1 MDLAA
6 ARSAIKSLPRA
17 FFSKDGRLLRLEI
30 LTENVHRQFL
40 ETYLGFQP
48 RNSFQGLPPL
58 KDEVCAKWV
67 RQMIATGI
75 NVVAR
80 TSDTSIVGHTALF
93 PIDQR
98 KCEMLVVVW
107 PGYQNVGVGT
117 ELTETCVE
125 LGVELGF
132 ERIWLPVDA
141 TNLRARHVY
150 AKCGFEYSSGR
161 EARELDMV
169 CELGDRRRRRAA
181 FNNGK
186 IEKERSHETLRLG
199 DRPAARQDRGVPA
212 AARGGVAGRPAD
224 DPRVPHPQLLDLPPQ
239 AAGREALLV
248 QLSGVH
254 RR

>member
-6 ARSAIKSLPRA
+6 ARSAAASLSRA
-17 FFSKDGRLLRLEI
+17 FFSNDGRLLRLE
-30 LTENVHRQFL
+30 LLAENLHRQFL
-40 ETYLGFQP
+40 ETYLAFRP

-58 KDEVCAKWV
+58 KDAACTQWV

-80 TSDTSIVGHTALF
+80 APDAAIVGHTALF

-107 PGYQNVGVGT
+107 PGFQGIGIGT
-117 ELTETCVE
+117 ELTKASVE

-150 AKCGFEYSSGR
+150 AKCGFEYASGKL
-161 EARELDMV
+161 ARELDMV
-169 CELGDRRRRRAA
+169 CDLGDRRRRRAGLDG
-181 FNNGK
+181 GK
-186 IEKERSHETLRLG
+186 IEKEHAHETLRLG
-199 DRPAARQDRGVPA
+199 DRPATGQDRGIPPA
-212 AARGGVAGRPAD
+212 ARRSVAGRAAD
-224 DPRVPHPQLLDLPPQ
+224 DPRVPHPQLLDLPSQ

-248 QLSGVH
+248 QLLGVQ